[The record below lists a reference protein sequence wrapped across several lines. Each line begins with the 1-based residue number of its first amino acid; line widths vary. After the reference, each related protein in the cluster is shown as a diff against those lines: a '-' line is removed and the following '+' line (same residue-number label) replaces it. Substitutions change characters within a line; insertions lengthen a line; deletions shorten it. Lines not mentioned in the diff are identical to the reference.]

1 MDLPPQSHEKLRIS
15 LEDFHRL
22 TGSLQ
27 PSRNGEWVQDKAVEP
42 VKNYLLSSQRDS
54 HRLARSPAMNRWAI
68 FGRPYRTSGTGCSL
82 FLAPGQADDDLKRG
96 KGTRNRSDSV
106 SSKRQSSGS
115 PHSSHRNRQPVHDE
129 RLPPKTRRSGGSNSH
144 KVEFAPFGMS
154 IEHQEI
160 ATLWNFATAIQMRRL
175 VPPPSAI
182 HFGIL
187 IP

>member
-82 FLAPGQADDDLKRG
+82 FLAPGQADDDPKRG
-96 KGTRNRSDSV
+96 KGRGTVR
-106 SSKRQSSGS
+106 
-115 PHSSHRNRQPVHDE
+115 
-129 RLPPKTRRSGGSNSH
+129 
-144 KVEFAPFGMS
+144 
-154 IEHQEI
+154 
-160 ATLWNFATAIQMRRL
+160 
-175 VPPPSAI
+175 
-182 HFGIL
+182 IL
-187 IP
+187 